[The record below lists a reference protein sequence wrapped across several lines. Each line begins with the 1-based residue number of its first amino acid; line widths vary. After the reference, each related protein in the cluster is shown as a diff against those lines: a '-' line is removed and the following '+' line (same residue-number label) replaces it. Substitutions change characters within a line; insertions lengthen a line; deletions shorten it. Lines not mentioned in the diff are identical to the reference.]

1 MVGRK
6 VGRSESG
13 SGMLTVLVSTFRPS
27 QRSERQRR
35 SVSIPIRVGLQGC
48 RRLKEDDVLRISLFN
63 FQRWEVHILA
73 WTIIGLLSV
82 DTARSIEGWDAYA

>member
-27 QRSERQRR
+27 QRSERQKKVGGEYSNPGWVTRVSSTEGRR
-35 SVSIPIRVGLQGC
+35 C
-48 RRLKEDDVLRISLFN
+48 
-63 FQRWEVHILA
+63 LA
-73 WTIIGLLSV
+73 HLS
-82 DTARSIEGWDAYA
+82 D